1 VAVGADVGAKVVAL
15 HVLHLAGQS
24 SEKVAH
30 DRVAQ
35 AVGSVTPLHT
45 AVGADVGAV
54 GAEDDVGAADGE
66 CDGAAVGDDVGAADG
81 ECDGAAVGAVVV
93 AFTNSPARPVASI
106 SSSPLTYCATTS
118 VLIEVSSPLEQSGLS
133 LCAR

>member
-1 VAVGADVGAKVVAL
+1 MAVGADVGAKVGAL

-35 AVGSVTPLHT
+35 AVGSGTPLHT

-54 GAEDDVGAADGE
+54 GAEDDVGAADG
-66 CDGAAVGDDVGAADG
+66 A
-81 ECDGAAVGAVVV
+81 CDGAAVGAVVV

-118 VLIEVSSPLEQSGLS
+118 VLIEVRSPLEQSGLS